1 MPAFNQVM
9 LIGNLTRDPEMRYTP
24 KGTAVARVSLAINR
38 KWRNDAGVEQD
49 EVTFVD
55 CDAWGKTAELVAQY
69 TAKGDPIFV
78 TGRLKLDS
86 WEDKKTQEKKTRLG
100 VVIENMQFLRSKPDG
115 ERRAPAKTKPAS
127 ATAVAG
133 DAPPD
138 DDVPF

>member
-1 MPAFNQVM
+1 MAAFNQVTLM
-9 LIGNLTRDPEMRYTP
+9 GNLTRDPELKYTP

-38 KWRNDAGVEQD
+38 KWRNDAGVEQE

-55 CDAWGKTAELVAQY
+55 CDAWGKTAELVSQY
-69 TAKGDPIFV
+69 TAKGDPLFV

-86 WEDKKTQEKKTRLG
+86 WEDKNTNEKKTRLG
-100 VVIENMQFLRSKPDG
+100 VVIEQMQFLRGKPDG

-127 ATAVAG
+127 APATG
-133 DAPPD
+133 DDGPS

>member
-1 MPAFNQVM
+1 MPAFNQVT
-9 LIGNLTRDPEMRYTP
+9 LIGNLTRDPDIRYTP

-38 KWRNDAGVEQD
+38 KWRNDAGVEQE

-69 TAKGDPIFV
+69 TAKGDPLFV

-86 WEDKKTQEKKTRLG
+86 WEDKNTGEKKTRLG
-100 VVIENMQFLRSKPDG
+100 VVIEQMQFLRSKPDG
-115 ERRAPAKTKPAS
+115 ERRAPAKAKPAS
-127 ATAVAG
+127 APAVAG
-133 DAPPD
+133 DAPPE